1 MRCHFQT
8 FQNMPFPNA
17 SCGQDQVDP
26 YPYVSFVAAQTRPTP
41 CLEQLSRFLSHDISM
56 RYSCR
61 IACLEFSVASGTPSH
76 KSLNM
81 NDLAS
86 LLHNESKGSNSL
98 QGRILIVEDLTK
110 DIVEL
115 LGSTLNVDPFF
126 FASHIDV
133 FQPSIATS
141 RPYMATLPSVA
152 STQNSLTL
160 HYHRVLQFDC
170 PTRKR
175 TLLQATNVPRKVKM
189 LPSTQGVSVGLAR
202 HCCSILKTVGKD
214 GLWLCEL
221 PTIFHQEDTNTEAGL
236 ILVDPSTS
244 MFCVS
249 ERQDD
254 TEAMPVFVQSQPF
267 QGGFEHFLPR
277 PAFTGLVSAR
287 SKPERRSLLED
298 LVFYWRNGQPQGFD
312 SNTLTLVSL
321 SQYPLRIVAA
331 EWMVYLQVMYH
342 STKQYEFTPGTI
354 SAALEQISVL
364 YADLSDLQK
373 WARRNM
379 ATSYKLRYVI
389 DFLRVNTIYD
399 QDVELKTLLLRD
411 FNHIASTAEL
421 YSCRLNEMIP
431 IVTSLIQIIDSRR
444 SLIETAN
451 ISRLTH
457 LAMVFVPLT
466 FITGLFSMKDTMTP
480 GGRSF
485 WLYFA
490 IAIPMCLIVY
500 LLARPPVRYMTFFA
514 ITIRKLALVG
524 ASYTRS

>member
-1 MRCHFQT
+1 
-8 FQNMPFPNA
+8 MPFPNA
-17 SCGQDQVDP
+17 SCGEDRADP
-26 YPYVSFVAAQTRPTP
+26 YPYASFVAAQTRPTP
-41 CLEQLSRFLSHDISM
+41 SLEQLSRFLSHDISM

-76 KSLNM
+76 KSLTL

-86 LLHNESKGSNSL
+86 LLHDESLGSNSL
-98 QGRILIVEDLTK
+98 QGRILIVEDLTR
-110 DIVEL
+110 DIIEL

-152 STQNSLTL
+152 STQDSLTL
-160 HYHRVLQFDC
+160 HYHRVLQFDS
-170 PTRKR
+170 PTHKR
-175 TLLQATNVPRKVKM
+175 TLLQATNVPRKVKI
-189 LPSTQGVSVGLAR
+189 LPSTQGVNVGLAR
-202 HCCSILKTVGKD
+202 HCCSVLKTVGKD

-221 PTIFHQEDTNTEAGL
+221 PITFHDDTNTEAGL
-236 ILVDPSTS
+236 VLVDPSTS
-244 MFCVS
+244 IFYAS

-254 TEAMPVFVQSQPF
+254 TGAMPVSFQSQSF
-267 QGGFEHFLPR
+267 NGGFENFLPR
-277 PAFTGLVSAR
+277 PAFTGLVNSR
-287 SKPERRSLLED
+287 SEPERRSLLED
-298 LVFYWRNGQPQGFD
+298 LVFYWRNGQPQAQGFD
-312 SNTLTLVSL
+312 SNTPTLVSL

-342 STKQYEFTPGTI
+342 STKHYEFTPGTI

-364 YADLSDLQK
+364 YADLSGLQK

-399 QDVELKTLLLRD
+399 QDAGLKTLLLRD

-421 YSCRLNEMIP
+421 YSSRLNEMVP

-457 LAMVFVPLT
+457 LALVFVPLT

-480 GGRSF
+480 GGKSF

-490 IAIPMCLIVY
+490 IAIPTCLIVY
-500 LLARPPVRYMTFFA
+500 LLARPPVRCMALFA
-514 ITIRKLALVG
+514 RTTRKLPLVG
-524 ASYTRS
+524 ARYTEAKI